1 MVTSIEQ
8 GTFSAKKYLGVKK
21 KIKFEEISNKE
32 MYADAYE
39 KLGKY
44 FAEEG
49 ILPTGPAATVY
60 FTWDMET
67 QTSVMAPSFPVLGI
81 RKSNDDAVK
90 LFDVPESQ
98 AVVAHHEGD
107 YSTLKDA
114 HEAMMA
120 YINENNLEMGGFAVE
135 EYLVDPNTE
144 PDPSKWKTDIYY
156 FMK

>member
-8 GTFSAKKYLGVKK
+8 ATFLKRKYLGVKQT
-21 KIKFEEISNKE
+21 IKFEEVSNKE
-32 MYADAYE
+32 IYANAYE
-39 KLGKY
+39 LLGKY

-49 ILPTGPAATVY
+49 IIPSGPATTVY

-67 QTSVMAPSFPVLGI
+67 QISKMAPSFPVLGI

-107 YSTLKDA
+107 YATLKDA
-114 HEAMMA
+114 HEEMMA
-120 YINENNLEMGGFAVE
+120 YIKENNIEMSGFAIE

-144 PDPSKWKTDIYY
+144 PDSSKWKTDIWYL
-156 FMK
+156 MK